1 MGFVMVDNEGWLN
14 ASIGDFNII
23 AGAPR
28 FLEGN
33 RNPDIIVVTLD
44 DLIGDKQIVLGM
56 YEDRRE
62 AISDLLGLAQQIV
75 IQLESW
81 QTREWALTQT
91 ITGSK

>member
-23 AGAPR
+23 AGSPR

-33 RNPDIIVVTLD
+33 RNPDMIVVTMD

-56 YEDRRE
+56 YENRRE
-62 AISDLLGLAQQIV
+62 AISDLLGLAQQMAV
-75 IQLESW
+75 QLESW
-81 QTREWALTQT
+81 QTREWALKETT
-91 ITGSK
+91 TENK

>member
-23 AGAPR
+23 AGSPR

-33 RNPDIIVVTLD
+33 RNPDLIVVTLD

-62 AISDLLGLAQQIV
+62 AISDLLGLAQQMV
-75 IQLESW
+75 VQLESW
-81 QTREWALTQT
+81 QTREWALQETT
-91 ITGSK
+91 TEDK